1 MSKIRSLVEAALAA
15 AMAVSITACGGVET
29 GTKQEI
35 KGAPGFED
43 LEPVELIGADSISK
57 GAAGQI
63 FFEKVAENVDRIT
76 GGKLTIDL
84 FHNGELGNDEELV
97 RQMQYNDIQIMV
109 SQTAPVV
116 PFVPSLAALDLP
128 MVFAKYDGD
137 TIDAVFNSG
146 DSEFHQKLSLGYE
159 EAKLHLLGI
168 LQNATY
174 RLTTA
179 NRDLSKLA
187 DFKGMQI
194 RTMGNSNH
202 MAFWTAIGA
211 EPTPLAWS
219 EVYFALQSGIID
231 AEENAADTIV
241 GANLYEIQNVLAC
254 TNHILYANQICIN
267 KEAYEGLAPE
277 YQEAL
282 NEAVDEAL
290 AQMRPVMLEID
301 ETNKKLLTDN
311 GMTMINYDTG
321 FFDEILELDSVKKL
335 YKEIDGYA
343 DGLGTVLQ
351 NSLEAESKTEK

>member
-1 MSKIRSLVEAALAA
+1 MRRIHSFAGAALAA
-15 AMAVSITACGGVET
+15 ATAVFLTACGGVET
-29 GTKQEI
+29 GTEQEI

-63 FFEKVAENVDRIT
+63 FFDKVAENVARIT

-97 RQMQYNDIQIMV
+97 RQMQYNDVQIMV

-137 TIDAVFNSG
+137 TIDAVCNGG
-146 DSEFHQKLSLGYE
+146 DSEFRRKLSLGYE
-159 EAKLHLLGI
+159 EAGLHLLGI

-179 NRDLSKLA
+179 NRDLSNLA

-231 AEENAADTIV
+231 AEENAADTIA
-241 GANLYEIQNVLAC
+241 GANLHEIQKFLAC
-254 TNHILYANQICIN
+254 TNHILYANQICIS
-267 KEAYEGLAPE
+267 KKAYDGLAPE

-282 NEAVDEAL
+282 NQAVNEAL
-290 AQMRPVMLEID
+290 AEMRPVMLEID
-301 ETNKKLLTDN
+301 ETNKKILTDN
-311 GMTMINYDTG
+311 GMTIINYDTG
-321 FFDEILELDSVKKL
+321 FFDEILELDSVKTL
-335 YKEIDGYA
+335 YKEIDDYA
-343 DGLGTVLQ
+343 GGLGSVLQ
-351 NSLEAESKTEK
+351 NSLEAESKKGK